1 MWIKGIYPGLLWF
14 FKKYKKSKI
23 HNSSRNGA
31 KKVPKEIGLFNH
43 LELIGG
49 RDSYMIYFY
58 KNIDTHKRVCIYQTS
73 KAKMT
78 FRFILAQKIFVLKS
92 KKKERMQCTEF
103 RMEYYSSKRQ
113 HNLFFVFEEM

>member
-58 KNIDTHKRVCIYQTS
+58 KNIDTHKRVCMYQTS

-92 KKKERMQCTEF
+92 KKRENAMHRI
-103 RMEYYSSKRQ
+103 
-113 HNLFFVFEEM
+113 